1 VGEPDVKKTPSAL
14 KWLAER
20 RARTAR
26 DLAQNLRFLQ
36 RVQHEIKTLEL
47 GLESFFP
54 NSSRH

>member
-1 VGEPDVKKTPSAL
+1 MKKTPSAL

-47 GLESFFP
+47 GVESFFP